1 MTHPHWLLRIIM
13 HLTSLA
19 HVSSSLN
26 NPSTACHTLL
36 LLKNDDITVNLSVVR
51 SARVLLKKCDVLLL
65 MWEIIM
71 TKMSIEFNLYD
82 DAHPRIY
89 REH

>member
-1 MTHPHWLLRIIM
+1 MRT

-19 HVSSSLN
+19 HVSSSLKS
-26 NPSTACHTLL
+26 PSTACHTLL
-36 LLKNDDITVNLSVVR
+36 LLKNDDIIVNLSVVR

-71 TKMSIEFNLYD
+71 TKMSIEINLYD
-82 DAHPRIY
+82 DAHLRIY
-89 REH
+89 REHYET